1 MDGTIILQ
9 GSFTQ
14 PATAVAQYIPLRSDI
29 DWMKVYN
36 ITQSIATNNGSG
48 FEFYWQRGF
57 QNDAAMNANGGLVHY
72 HPAVDHTMAI
82 NRTAANAFVLYDNS
96 ANPNGA
102 ERGVTGSS
110 GAAAPVIS
118 VAGAVTAGLVQY
130 ETIVRLDSIAAAP
143 TICGIDYTVQA
154 INAGVSFTLP
164 THATALGAGG
174 AGHYRIIQYNPLFY
188 PRNRTVINITQAAQ
202 AVVTTSVNHNY
213 TIGQQVRF
221 VIPASCGMTQ
231 LNGLQATIVAVSA
244 AGALPTF
251 TIDLD
256 TTGFTAFQWPL
267 LAVSPTSYAN
277 VVPIGENTATALA
290 QVPPLSGLEDAT
302 LNTGSIGMVLMPG
315 VLLPGGSANDRI
327 YWVAGKSFSS

>member
-1 MDGTIILQ
+1 MDGTITLQ

-14 PATAVAQYIPLRSDI
+14 PATAVAQYIPLRSDV
-29 DWMKVYN
+29 DYMKVYN
-36 ITQSIATNNGSG
+36 ITQSIAVNNGSG

-57 QNDAAMNANGGLVHY
+57 QNDAAMNVNGGLVHY
-72 HPAVDHTMAI
+72 HPAGDHTMAI
-82 NRTAANAFVLYDNS
+82 DRTAANAFVLYDNS

-102 ERGVTGSS
+102 LRATTGSS
-110 GAAAPVIS
+110 AAANPV
-118 VAGAVTAGLVQY
+118 VLAANTAGLVAF

-174 AGHYRIIQYNPLFY
+174 AGRYRIIQYNPLFY
-188 PRNRTVINITQAAQ
+188 PRNRTVINVSQAAQ

-221 VIPASCGMTQ
+221 VVPANCGMTQ

-267 LAVSPTSYAN
+267 LAVAPTSYAN

-302 LNTGSIGMVLMPG
+302 INTGSIGMILMPG
-315 VLLPGGSANDRI
+315 DLLPGGVAADRI
-327 YWVAGKSFSS
+327 YWVAGKSFSNS

>member
-9 GSFTQ
+9 GSLTQ
-14 PATAVAQYIPLRSDI
+14 GAAATSQYIPIRSDV
-29 DWMKVYN
+29 DWMRVYN
-36 ITQSIATNNGSG
+36 LTEAAAANADHGI
-48 FEFYWQRGF
+48 EYYWQRGF
-57 QNDAAMNANGGLVHY
+57 QSDAAMNANGGLVY
-72 HPAVDHTMAI
+72 RRLNPATGFSLT
-82 NRTAANAFVLYDNS
+82 RTAANAFILYDNS

-102 ERGVTGSS
+102 TIATTASS
-110 GAAAPVIS
+110 AAVNPV
-118 VAGAVTAGLVQY
+118 VNTATTTGLVAFN
-130 ETIVRLDSIAAAP
+130 TIVRLDSIAATP

-154 INAGVSFTLP
+154 VNAGVSFTLP

-174 AGHYRIIQYNPLFY
+174 AGRYRIINYNPLFY

-202 AVVTTSVNHNY
+202 AVVTTSVNHGY

-244 AGALPTF
+244 AGALSTF

-267 LAVSPTSYAN
+267 LAVTPTSYAN
-277 VVPIGENTATALA
+277 VIPIGENTATALA

-302 LNTGSIGMVLMPG
+302 LNTGSIGMILMPG
-315 VLLPGGSANDRI
+315 ALLPGGSANDRI

>member
-14 PATAVAQYIPLRSDI
+14 PAAAVAQYIPIRSDV

-36 ITQSIATNNGSG
+36 ITESIAQVQDHG
-48 FEFYWQRGF
+48 FEYYWQRGF
-57 QNDAAMNANGGLVHY
+57 STDATLGVVNGGLVHY
-72 HPAVDHTMAI
+72 HPGANHTMAI
-82 NRTAANAFVLYDNS
+82 NVTAANAFILYDNS

-102 ERGVTGSS
+102 PRVTTASS
-110 GAAAPVIS
+110 AAANPLITAANV
-118 VAGAVTAGLVQY
+118 AGLVAF

-154 INAGVSFTLP
+154 IGGGGFTLP

-174 AGHYRIIQYNPLFY
+174 AGRYRIIQYNPLFY

-221 VIPASCGMTQ
+221 VIPGSCGMTQ

-244 AGALPTF
+244 AGALSTF

-277 VVPIGENTATALA
+277 VVPIGENTATSLA

-302 LNTGSIGMVLMPG
+302 VNTGSIGMILMPG

>member
-14 PATAVAQYIPLRSDI
+14 PAAAVSQYIPLRSDV

-36 ITQSIATNNGSG
+36 ITESIAQNANHG
-48 FEFYWQRGF
+48 FEYYWQRGF
-57 QNDAAMNANGGLVHY
+57 QNDPAMLVNGGLVHY
-72 HPAVDHTMAI
+72 HPAGDHTMAI
-82 NRTAANAFVLYDNS
+82 NRTTADAFVLYDNS

-102 ERGVTGSS
+102 TRVTTASS
-110 GAAAPVIS
+110 AAANPVILTANTANL
-118 VAGAVTAGLVQY
+118 VAF
-130 ETIVRLDSIAAAP
+130 ETIVRLNSIAAAP
-143 TICGIDYTVQA
+143 TICGIDYTIQA
-154 INAGVSFTLP
+154 INGGVSFTLP

-174 AGHYRIIQYNPLFY
+174 AGSYRIIQYNPLFY

-202 AVVTTSVNHNY
+202 AVVTTSVNHGY

-244 AGALPTF
+244 VGALSTF

-256 TTGFTAFQWPL
+256 TTGFTAFNWPL
-267 LAVSPTSYAN
+267 LAVAPTSYAN
-277 VVPIGENTATALA
+277 VVPFGENTATALA

-302 LNTGSIGMVLMPG
+302 INTGTIGMLLNPG
-315 VLLPGGSANDRI
+315 VLLPAGSANDRI
-327 YWVAGKSFSS
+327 YWVAGKSWNM